1 MTDAI
6 MELTSYRTLVKRALS
21 LGLPGNLKKD
31 EYVELL
37 SLHQMGFDYES
48 KRLAHIMKTKRQTSR
63 QTMKRNN
70 TKKLVKKRSVGRPRK
85 SKIKY
90 EELSSE
96 ETSLESI
103 KMLNQVA
110 TSISVE
116 KAQSRSTVRPPKN
129 NSRANSEV
137 HVSSSSC
144 MENIVYQPPIAKTTS
159 ALLRNMLLSTDRT
172 RFNRSTTNNCLTISN
187 NNNTYCNYYQL
198 DKSKPLNLEV
208 SHRTSSLAENLCRS
222 KWKNS
227 NKKLNIPIKEI
238 KSSVSGNSYLPNLQA
253 FPDIPQLADV
263 DINASFEL
271 DNSNYSTHDQ
281 TDTETVLC
289 VDDSDTLSNESA
301 ENIEQEQQEFDQRW
315 AMSVRMEN
323 GELST
328 PLVNCETFNSLDD
341 VSLLGPQ
348 DTALVQ
354 NDVIQNY
361 IETNDVQFMQLPDSS
376 CEVIRTLQYYES
388 RLLTSPWSIPEHLQN
403 HNESILNQQ
412 SGHNEQLNTTA
423 SNHTLAEF
431 ANMLPCPIAGCL
443 WYSHSATLYVHL
455 FTCHQEM
462 IYYGNSIAHVF
473 RCQDIQNF
481 CFFTHLQ
488 FVQNTIYIIT
498 VAFDGY
504 SHTFVAT
511 IQHVSSYGD
520 NTSASQTTAILTASS
535 LCNDTDQHSWS
546 GPVQPYSVP
555 LDVLHADGRCLFID
569 PTNSEQMIINVNLTV
584 PLVYSNDSMFACL

>member
-6 MELTSYRTLVKRALS
+6 KELTSYRTLVKRALS

-37 SLHQMGFDYES
+37 NLHRMGFHFECTT
-48 KRLAHIMKTKRQTSR
+48 LAHIMKTKR

-90 EELSSE
+90 DDLSS

-103 KMLNQVA
+103 KMHTQVS
-110 TSISVE
+110 TNISVE
-116 KAQSRSTVRPPKN
+116 KAQNRSTVRPLKT
-129 NSRANSEV
+129 NSEV
-137 HVSSSSC
+137 HVSSSSS

-172 RFNRSTTNNCLTISN
+172 RFNRSTTNTCLTISN
-187 NNNTYCNYYQL
+187 NNNPYCNFYQL

-208 SHRTSSLAENLCRS
+208 SHRTSSFAENSYRS

-227 NKKLNIPIKEI
+227 NKKFNIPTKEI
-238 KSSVSGNSYLPNLQA
+238 KSTVSGNSYLPNLQA

-271 DNSNYSTHDQ
+271 DNSNYSINDQ
-281 TDTETVLC
+281 TDVETVLC
-289 VDDSDTLSNESA
+289 IDDSDTLSNESA

-315 AMSVRMEN
+315 AMSVRMES
-323 GELST
+323 GEMST
-328 PLVNCETFNSLDD
+328 PFVNCETFNPLDD

-388 RLLTSPWSIPEHLQN
+388 RLLTSPWSFPEHN
-403 HNESILNQQ
+403 HEPISNHQTGQ
-412 SGHNEQLNTTA
+412 NEQLNTTA

-473 RCQDIQNF
+473 KCQDIQNF

-520 NTSASQTTAILTASS
+520 NTSASQTTAILTTSS
-535 LCNDTDQHSWS
+535 PCNDTDQHSWS

-584 PLVYSNDSMFACL
+584 PLIYSNDSMFACL

>member
-6 MELTSYRTLVKRALS
+6 TELTSYRTLVKCALS
-21 LGLPGNLKKD
+21 LGLPGNLKKS

-37 SLHQMGFDYES
+37 RLHRMGFQFEC
-48 KRLAHIMKTKRQTSR
+48 KTLAHIMKTKRQTNKK
-63 QTMKRNN
+63 TN
-70 TKKLVKKRSVGRPRK
+70 TKKLIKKRSVGRPRK

-90 EELSSE
+90 DELSS

-103 KMLNQVA
+103 KMRTQVT
-110 TSISVE
+110 TSIPFE
-116 KAQSRSTVRPPKN
+116 KPQIRSTVRPPKP
-129 NSRANSEV
+129 NSEV
-137 HVSSSSC
+137 HVSSSSPV
-144 MENIVYQPPIAKTTS
+144 ENIVYRPPIAKTTS
-159 ALLRNMLLSTDRT
+159 VLLRNVLLSTDRT
-172 RFNRSTTNNCLTISN
+172 RFNRSTTDASLTISN
-187 NNNTYCNYYQL
+187 NNNPYCNYYQL
-198 DKSKPLNLEV
+198 DKSKHLNLEV
-208 SHRTSSLAENLCRS
+208 SHRASSFAENSSRL

-227 NKKLNIPIKEI
+227 NKKLNIPTKEI
-238 KSSVSGNSYLPNLQA
+238 KSTVSGSGYLSNLQA

-271 DNSNYSTHDQ
+271 DNSNYSINDQ
-281 TDTETVLC
+281 TDSETVLC
-289 VDDSDTLSNESA
+289 IDDSDTLSNESA
-301 ENIEQEQQEFDQRW
+301 ENIEKEQQEFDQRW
-315 AMSVRMEN
+315 AMSVRMES
-323 GELST
+323 GALTS
-328 PLVNCETFNSLDD
+328 PFAHCETFNPLDD

-361 IETNDVQFMQLPDSS
+361 IETNNVQFMQLPDSS

-388 RLLTSPWSIPEHLQN
+388 RLLTSPWSFPEHN
-403 HNESILNQQ
+403 HNESISNEQTVH
-412 SGHNEQLNTTA
+412 GEQLNTTG

-455 FTCHQEM
+455 FTCHQDM

-498 VAFDGY
+498 VAFDSY

-520 NTSASQTTAILTASS
+520 NTSVSPTTAILTTSS
-535 LCNDTDQHSWS
+535 VCNATDQHSWS

-584 PLVYSNDSMFACL
+584 PLIYSNDSMFACL

>member
-1 MTDAI
+1 MYLRCVLYQTFWVI
-6 MELTSYRTLVKRALS
+6 CLRNT
-21 LGLPGNLKKD
+21 KD

-37 SLHQMGFDYES
+37 NLHRMGFHVECKS
-48 KRLAHIMKTKRQTSR
+48 LAHIMKTKRQTS
-63 QTMKRNN
+63 KRNN

-90 EELSSE
+90 DELSSK
-96 ETSLESI
+96 TPLKTI
-103 KMLNQVA
+103 KMRTQVA
-110 TSISVE
+110 TSFSVE
-116 KAQSRSTVRPPKN
+116 KAQNRSTVRPSKT
-129 NSRANSEV
+129 NSEV
-137 HVSSSSC
+137 HVSSSSV
-144 MENIVYQPPIAKTTS
+144 ENIVYQPPIAKTTS

-172 RFNRSTTNNCLTISN
+172 RFNRSTTNTCLTISN
-187 NNNTYCNYYQL
+187 NNNPYCNYYQL
-198 DKSKPLNLEV
+198 DKSKPLNLEI
-208 SHRTSSLAENLCRS
+208 SHRTSSFVENSSRG

-227 NKKLNIPIKEI
+227 NKKLNMPTNEI
-238 KSSVSGNSYLPNLQA
+238 KSTVSGNSYLPNLQS

-271 DNSNYSTHDQ
+271 DNSNYSMNDQ
-281 TDTETVLC
+281 TDTETLC
-289 VDDSDTLSNESA
+289 IDDSDTLSNESA

-315 AMSVRMEN
+315 AMSVRMES
-323 GELST
+323 GEMST
-328 PLVNCETFNSLDD
+328 PFVNCETFNSLDD

-388 RLLTSPWSIPEHLQN
+388 RLLTSPWSFPEHLQN
-403 HNESILNQQ
+403 HNEPISNQQ
-412 SGHNEQLNTTA
+412 TGLNEQLNTTA

-462 IYYGNSIAHVF
+462 IYYGNSISHVF

-488 FVQNTIYIIT
+488 FIQNTIYIIT

-520 NTSASQTTAILTASS
+520 NTSASQTTAILTTSS

-569 PTNSEQMIINVNLTV
+569 PTNSEQMIINVDLTV

>member
-6 MELTSYRTLVKRALS
+6 TESSPYRTLVKCALS

-37 SLHQMGFDYES
+37 RLHRMGFHFEC
-48 KRLAHIMKTKRQTSR
+48 KTLAHIMKTKRQSLKKTS
-63 QTMKRNN
+63 

-90 EELSSE
+90 DELSSE
-96 ETSLESI
+96 TSLECI
-103 KMLNQVA
+103 KMRTQVA
-110 TSISVE
+110 TSIPVE
-116 KAQSRSTVRPPKN
+116 KAQIRSTLRQPKP
-129 NSRANSEV
+129 NSEV
-137 HVSSSSC
+137 HVSSSSS
-144 MENIVYQPPIAKTTS
+144 MENIVYRPPIAKTTS

-172 RFNRSTTNNCLTISN
+172 RFNRSSANASLTISN
-187 NNNTYCNYYQL
+187 NSNPYCNYYQI
-198 DKSKPLNLEV
+198 
-208 SHRTSSLAENLCRS
+208 

-227 NKKLNIPIKEI
+227 NKKLNIPTKEI
-238 KSSVSGNSYLPNLQA
+238 KSTVSGSGYLSNLQA

-271 DNSNYSTHDQ
+271 DNSNYSINDQ
-281 TDTETVLC
+281 TDTETTMLC
-289 VDDSDTLSNESA
+289 IDDSDTLSNESA
-301 ENIEQEQQEFDQRW
+301 ENIEKEQQEFDQRW
-315 AMSVRMEN
+315 AMSVRMES
-323 GELST
+323 GEMST
-328 PLVNCETFNSLDD
+328 PFVNCETFNPLDD

-361 IETNDVQFMQLPDSS
+361 IETNNVQFMQLPDSS

-388 RLLTSPWSIPEHLQN
+388 RLLTSPWSFPEHLQN
-403 HNESILNQQ
+403 HNESI
-412 SGHNEQLNTTA
+412 SNEQTGHGEQQDQTIG

-498 VAFDGY
+498 VAFDSY
-504 SHTFVAT
+504 SRTFVAT

-520 NTSASQTTAILTASS
+520 NTSASQTTAILTTSN

-584 PLVYSNDSMFACL
+584 PLIYSNDSMFACL

>member
-1 MTDAI
+1 MTDEI
-6 MELTSYRTLVKRALS
+6 TESSSYRTLVKCALS

-37 SLHQMGFDYES
+37 RLHRMGFHFEC
-48 KRLAHIMKTKRQTSR
+48 KTLAHIMKTKRQSLKKTS
-63 QTMKRNN
+63 

-96 ETSLESI
+96 TSLECI
-103 KMLNQVA
+103 KMRTQVA
-110 TSISVE
+110 TSIPVE
-116 KAQSRSTVRPPKN
+116 KSQIRSTVRQPKP
-129 NSRANSEV
+129 NSEV
-137 HVSSSSC
+137 HVSSSSS
-144 MENIVYQPPIAKTTS
+144 MENIVYRPPIAKTTS

-172 RFNRSTTNNCLTISN
+172 RFNRSSTNASLTMSN
-187 NNNTYCNYYQL
+187 NNNPYCNYYQL
-198 DKSKPLNLEV
+198 DKSKPLNLEG
-208 SHRTSSLAENLCRS
+208 SHRASSFAENSSRI

-227 NKKLNIPIKEI
+227 NKKLNIPTKEI
-238 KSSVSGNSYLPNLQA
+238 KSTVSGNGYLSNLQA

-271 DNSNYSTHDQ
+271 DNSNYSINDQ
-281 TDTETVLC
+281 TDTETTMLC
-289 VDDSDTLSNESA
+289 IDDSDTLSNESA
-301 ENIEQEQQEFDQRW
+301 ENIEKEQQEFDQRW
-315 AMSVRMEN
+315 AMSVRMES
-323 GELST
+323 GEMST
-328 PLVNCETFNSLDD
+328 PFVNCETFNPLDD

-361 IETNDVQFMQLPDSS
+361 IETNNVQFMQLPDSS

-388 RLLTSPWSIPEHLQN
+388 RLLTSPWSFPEHLQN
-403 HNESILNQQ
+403 HNESI
-412 SGHNEQLNTTA
+412 SNEQTVQGEQQDQTIG
-423 SNHTLAEF
+423 SNYTLAEF

-498 VAFDGY
+498 VAFDSY
-504 SHTFVAT
+504 SRTFVAT

-520 NTSASQTTAILTASS
+520 NTSASQTTAILTTSN

-584 PLVYSNDSMFACL
+584 PLIYSNDSMFACL